1 MSGKKHA
8 ETHNHI
14 SHVGIYKRATLML
27 MNWRNLKLSLC
38 GSCKMIIILETH
50 NHISHVGV

>member
-14 SHVGIYKRATLML
+14 SHVGVYKRATLML
-27 MNWRNLKLSLC
+27 INLKLSLC
-38 GSCKMIIILETH
+38 GSSKMFIFLETH

>member
-1 MSGKKHA
+1 MSGKIHA

-27 MNWRNLKLSLC
+27 MNLKLSLC
-38 GSCKMIIILETH
+38 GSSKMFKTH